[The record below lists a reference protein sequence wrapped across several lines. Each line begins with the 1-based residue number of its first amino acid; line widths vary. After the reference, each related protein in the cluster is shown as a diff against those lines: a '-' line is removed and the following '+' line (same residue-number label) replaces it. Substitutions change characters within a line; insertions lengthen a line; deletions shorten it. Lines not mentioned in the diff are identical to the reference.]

1 MKTKRAMQ
9 KTGVRYFSSLTPKQ
23 KDKSVWAVTKMAHD
37 LTGLPDGLALT
48 IMIEGGLKKA
58 ELYGCKMVFH
68 EKSNTWFPLNI
79 REIVSSTRTN

>member
-23 KDKSVWAVTKMAHD
+23 KDKSVWAMTKLIYE
-37 LTGLPDGLALT
+37 LTELPDGLARNIVYSGWVEIPRLD
-48 IMIEGGLKKA
+48 
-58 ELYGCKMVFH
+58 GCKMVFH

-79 REIVSSTRTN
+79 REMVSSMRTN

>member
-23 KDKSVWAVTKMAHD
+23 KDKSVWAMTKLIYE
-37 LTGLPDGLALT
+37 LTELPDGLARS
-48 IMIEGGLKKA
+48 IVYSGGVKIPRLD
-58 ELYGCKMVFH
+58 GCKMVFR

-79 REIVSSTRTN
+79 REMVSSMRTN